1 MAMNIGTFDALG
13 AYGRTAA
20 RTADIGNEAAI
31 QPAEAGA
38 NVAGFDGMIGAMLSD
53 TAGKLAQAEQA
64 SSLQLAG
71 RGNMIDIV
79 TAIGAAETALDT
91 VVAVRDRMVSAY
103 GEIMRM
109 QV

>member
-20 RTADIGNEAAI
+20 RSADIGKQAAGQAADV
-31 QPAEAGA
+31 QPDVG
-38 NVAGFDGMIGAMLSD
+38 GFGGMVGAMLSD
-53 TAGKLAQAEQA
+53 TAGKLGQAEQA